1 MIRTPAV
8 TILFACVSFSQ
19 PTPPPPAF
27 EVASI
32 KLALPPTRGRESVR
46 TSVSVG
52 GLNYTNV
59 SLSDL
64 IGKAYGLQRPQ
75 ISGPAWLD
83 TERFDIVARIPAGV
97 HRDQVP
103 RMLQTLLADRFHLQ
117 SHIEEK
123 QLPIYV
129 LVAAKN
135 GPKLQKAKSASGLGG
150 ALGNLRAHANGA
162 VSMSQLADYLSL
174 RLGRP
179 VRDQTT
185 LEGAYVIVLDWTPDP
200 TTSQPDAPPGPSIFT
215 ALQEQLGLRLAPEKG
230 PVEVLVIDH
239 VERVPTEN

>member
-1 MIRTPAV
+1 MIRTPEVAV
-8 TILFACVSFSQ
+8 LIGCVSFSQ
-19 PTPPPPAF
+19 STPPAPAF

-32 KLALPPTRGRESVR
+32 KPAPPQARGRESVR

-52 GLNYTNV
+52 RLNYTNV

-64 IGKAYGLQRPQ
+64 IGKAYSLQRPQ

-97 HRDQVP
+97 RRDQVP
-103 RMLQTLLADRFHLQ
+103 RMLQTLLADRFKLQ
-117 SHIEEK
+117 SHNEEK
-123 QLPIYV
+123 QLPIYA

-135 GPKLQKAKSASGLGG
+135 GPKLQKAKSTSGLGG
-150 ALGNLRAHANGA
+150 NLGPLREHVNGA
-162 VSMSQLADYLSL
+162 VSMSQFADYLSF

-185 LEGAYVIVLDWTPDP
+185 LEGAYVIVLDWTPDS
-200 TTSQPDAPPGPSIFT
+200 TASQPEAPSGPSIFT
-215 ALQEQLGLRLAPEKG
+215 ALQEQLGLKLAPEKG

-239 VERVPTEN
+239 VERAPTAN